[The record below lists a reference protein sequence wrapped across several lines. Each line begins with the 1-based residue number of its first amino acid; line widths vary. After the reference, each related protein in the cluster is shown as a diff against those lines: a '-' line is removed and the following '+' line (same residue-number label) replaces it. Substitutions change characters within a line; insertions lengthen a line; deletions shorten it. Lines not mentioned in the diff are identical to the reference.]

1 MKNVSKSRGFTLIEL
16 LVVIAII
23 AILIGLLLPAVQK
36 VREAAARTQC
46 QNNMKQIVLAS
57 HNYDSAN
64 GQLPPGIVDHQT
76 QTAANSG
83 FTFGAPCVG
92 ALAFLL
98 PYMEQNNVYTQ
109 LSPSPQQVFTNGALI
124 PGGWWNN
131 ASYFAQ
137 AQTRIKPFVCPSDA
151 TIYNQSV
158 GVFVIFYCDANT
170 LTFTGG
176 YYPNPTGNLFG
187 RTDYQPSGGSI
198 GAPGVNYYGQVP
210 RTLHRHVQQQ
220 GRCHS
225 RRHGLHH
232 FLPGGTRRWLQLG
245 TGHARFRR
253 CLDGRGF
260 LRHRLGDRVRDR
272 QAGVGVV
279 SVLQLPHGRQQLW
292 LRRRLGAYHQA
303 GYRYPILHPRLVP
316 VHVRVRHARRPGF
329 AAVRPRSVSGR
340 ALDNQSTGVFMR
352 TTIARIIIGLV
363 LLGFAACGD
372 KNKQPKITDE
382 GFDPQK
388 ELKDEKVS
396 SPRLPKPP
404 GKKAAEGE

>member
-64 GQLPPGIVDHQT
+64 GQLPPGIVDHTT

-98 PYMEQNNVYTQ
+98 PFMEQNNVYTS
-109 LSPSPQQVFTNGALI
+109 LNPSPQQLFTNGALM
-124 PGGWWNN
+124 PNGWWAN
-131 ASYFAQ
+131 ATYFGQ

-151 TIYNQSV
+151 TIYNQTT
-158 GVFVIFYCDANT
+158 GVFIIFYCDANT

-198 GAPGVNYYGQVP
+198 GAPGVNAPYGTFYGPFTDMSNNKVGAIPDGTAYTIFFQE
-210 RTLHRHVQQQ
+210 TL
-220 GRCHS
+220 GGGSSGGPGS
-225 RRHGLHH
+225 R
-232 FLPGGTRRWLQLG
+232 
-245 TGHARFRR
+245 
-253 CLDGRGF
+253 D
-260 LRHRLGDRVRDR
+260 
-272 QAGVGVV
+272 
-279 SVLQLPHGRQQLW
+279 
-292 LRRRLGAYHQA
+292 
-303 GYRYPILHPRLVP
+303 
-316 VHVRVRHARRPGF
+316 F
-329 AAVRPRSVSGR
+329 AAAWMGAGSFATAWGTQTATGPTAASWYQGSSFHTAVNNFAFGDGSVRPIKQGIGTSFFTADWYQYMYASGMQDGFVLTLS
-340 ALDNQSTGVFMR
+340 ALGQ
-352 TTIARIIIGLV
+352 
-363 LLGFAACGD
+363 
-372 KNKQPKITDE
+372 
-382 GFDPQK
+382 
-388 ELKDEKVS
+388 
-396 SPRLPKPP
+396 
-404 GKKAAEGE
+404 